1 MKEQMGGQSFGDR
14 EEALSGSSSESQTWP
29 FNAGDT
35 KPPYNFLFVRGHSP
49 AAIFLGHSE
58 STE

>member
-1 MKEQMGGQSFGDR
+1 MINQRYLVSMEIKKLGHQIV
-14 EEALSGSSSESQTWP
+14 L
-29 FNAGDT
+29 
-35 KPPYNFLFVRGHSP
+35 PYNFLFVRGHSP

>member
-1 MKEQMGGQSFGDR
+1 VVNPLVKEKKPYQAPLQS
-14 EEALSGSSSESQTWP
+14 LKTWP